1 MAGQARG
8 DRESAAIVGGEGIMV
23 PVSAIFTS
31 DAEKQNYVWVV
42 DEKSGQISRR
52 KVTTGDLSD
61 TGIMINEGLNPGE
74 WVAIAGV
81 HSLREGQK
89 VRIAQ

>member
-1 MAGQARG
+1 V
-8 DRESAAIVGGEGIMV
+8 EGGGIIV

-31 DAEKQNYVWVV
+31 DEDKQNFVWVI
-42 DEKSGQISRR
+42 DEKSGQVTLRKISAG
-52 KVTTGDLSD
+52 KLSD
-61 TGIMINEGLNPGE
+61 NGIIIDEGLKSGE